1 MVFRIDYDKLKET
14 VRVTVN
20 GENPCEYIKI
30 ESIEEVAEV
39 LESYIK
45 HEM

>member
-1 MVFRIDYDKLKET
+1 MVFRIDYDKLKEK
-14 VRVTVN
+14 VRITVN
-20 GENPCEYIKI
+20 GENPVEYDKV
-30 ESIEEVAEV
+30 ESIDEVVEV

>member
-1 MVFRIDYDKLKET
+1 MVFRIDYDKLTEK
-14 VRVTVN
+14 VRITVN
-20 GENPCEYIKI
+20 GENPYEYDKI
-30 ESIEEVAEV
+30 ESIDEVAEV

>member
-1 MVFRIDYDKLKET
+1 MVFRIDYDKLKEK

-20 GENPCEYIKI
+20 GENPCEYGKI
-30 ESIEEVAEV
+30 ESIDEVVEV

-45 HEM
+45 HEI